1 MICWIHSQMRN
12 RHSNE
17 KNECEQDP
25 LARKTSRQNVKM
37 QVLLSTAFI
46 LVVFPTSILG
56 LVATDPALN
65 LQRYLDQQ
73 GATRSCETGETKF
86 GRGLVATIDLEPD
99 EVALRIPLSCALQE
113 PDLGE
118 EDYWA
123 GRLALQ
129 VMERR
134 RQSCPYT
141 DALPPPPGTP
151 ARGDWPVHIL
161 KAFEDP
167 LFEKEID
174 AAQNWRYEQW
184 ENKNGLYED
193 RSEFLDALDL
203 VCSRTTRIGSDLLL
217 VPFLDMANHASQ
229 EEGGGYYVRDGAD
242 VCLIVGERGVRKGGE
257 VTLNYGPRRN
267 EDWLIHYG
275 FLPDRNTA
283 DAMIL
288 PSTQQKVSWD
298 DVGTASDSLR
308 QECSDY
314 LDTKTSLAEDLAA
327 LQDSKLDHRMALALE
342 YRVSRKMLLSAVA
355 GDKAATPATSAFFS
369 FGAVVE
375 SK

>member
-1 MICWIHSQMRN
+1 
-12 RHSNE
+12 
-17 KNECEQDP
+17 
-25 LARKTSRQNVKM
+25 M
-37 QVLLSTAFI
+37 QVLLLSKAFI
-46 LVVFPTSILG
+46 LLLLVVVACPTRILG
-56 LVATDPALN
+56 LVATDPAAAAALN

-73 GATRSCETGETKF
+73 GATRSCEIGETKS
-86 GRGLVATIDLEPD
+86 GRRGLVATRDLDPD
-99 EVALRIPLSCALQE
+99 EVALRIPVSCALQE
-113 PDLGE
+113 PDLLLLGGE
-118 EDYWA
+118 EEDDWA
-123 GRLALQ
+123 GRLAVQ
-129 VMERR
+129 VMEERR
-134 RQSCPYT
+134 HGQTTTSSCPSYYT

-151 ARGDWPVHIL
+151 ARGDWPEHIL

-184 ENKNGLYED
+184 EKNNGSYKD

-203 VCSRTTRIGSDLLL
+203 VCSRTTRVGSDLLL

-229 EEGGGYYVRDGAD
+229 EEGGGYYVRDGSD
-242 VCLIVGERGVRKGGE
+242 VCLVVGERDVQQGRE
-257 VTLNYGPRRN
+257 VTLNYGSRRN

-283 DAMIL
+283 AATMIL

-308 QECSDY
+308 HECSDC
-314 LDTKTSLAEDLAA
+314 LDTITKTYSSLAEDLAA
-327 LQDSKLDHRMALALE
+327 LKDDSNHKQLDYRMRFALE

-355 GDKAATPATSAFFS
+355 GNEVATPATSAFFS
-369 FGAVVE
+369 FAAVE

>member
-1 MICWIHSQMRN
+1 
-12 RHSNE
+12 
-17 KNECEQDP
+17 
-25 LARKTSRQNVKM
+25 M

-46 LVVFPTSILG
+46 LIVCTTRILG
-56 LVATDPALN
+56 LVATTDPALN
-65 LQRYLDQQ
+65 LQRHLDQQ
-73 GATRSCETGETKF
+73 GATRSCETGETKC
-86 GRGLVATIDLEPD
+86 GRGLVATRDLEAD
-99 EVALRIPLSCALQE
+99 EVALRIPVACALQV

-118 EDYWA
+118 DDYWA

-141 DALPPPPGTP
+141 DALPPPPAIP
-151 ARGDWPVHIL
+151 ARGDWPVHIM

-174 AAQNWRYEQW
+174 AAQDWRYEQW
-184 ENKNGLYED
+184 EKKNGSFED
-193 RSEFLDALDL
+193 RSDFLDALDL
-203 VCSRTTRIGSDLLL
+203 VCSRTTRVGSDLML

-229 EEGGGYYVRDGAD
+229 EEGGGYYVRDGSD
-242 VCLIVGERGVRKGGE
+242 VCLVVGERGVRQGGE
-257 VTLNYGPRRN
+257 VTLDYGQRRN

-288 PSTQQKVSWD
+288 PSTQQRVSWD

-314 LDTKTSLAEDLAA
+314 LDTTRTSLAEDLAA
-327 LQDSKLDHRMALALE
+327 LQDSKLDYRMELALE

-355 GDKAATPATSAFFS
+355 GEKTATLATSAFFS
-369 FGAVVE
+369 FGELE
-375 SK
+375 SQ